1 MVRVVIAV
9 FVRALPSALLGLALA
24 APALAQQADETS
36 EPDSADAEPE
46 SESDASPNPAKQDGA
61 DAKSEPEDDDLGH
74 GGQFALRAALVLGY
88 RMVFRYDD
96 SPLCREYDLSKTP
109 DDQAKFCGHGAPL
122 ALDLG
127 LSFAPL
133 DFIEPY
139 LWARFGLA
147 EEKETRTAPVVIL
160 GAGARIY
167 TMSDSAFKI
176 YVEPAVGV
184 ELENGS
190 VTGSEYKKDFV
201 FHLAAG
207 PQLDVAPNFG
217 LFVDGGLTLGILRSL
232 HSSLELKAGLQARFQ

>member
-1 MVRVVIAV
+1 MAA
-9 FVRALPSALLGLALA
+9 FVRALPIALLSLALA
-24 APALAQQADETS
+24 APALAEEADVT
-36 EPDSADAEPE
+36 
-46 SESDASPNPAKQDGA
+46 SESDSAF
-61 DAKSEPEDDDLGH
+61 GH

-88 RMVFRYDD
+88 RMVLRYDD
-96 SPLCREYDLSKTP
+96 SPFCREYDLSKTP
-109 DDQAKFCGHGAPL
+109 GDQPKFCGHGAPL

-176 YVEPAVGV
+176 YVEPAAGV

-207 PQLDVAPNFG
+207 PQLDVARNVG
-217 LFVDGGLTLGILRSL
+217 LFVDGGLTVGILRAL
-232 HSSLELKAGLQARFQ
+232 HSSLELKAGVQARFP

>member
-1 MVRVVIAV
+1 MAA
-9 FVRALPSALLGLALA
+9 FVRALPIALHGLVLA
-24 APALAQQADETS
+24 APAYAGEADETS
-36 EPDSADAEPE
+36 APDSAEEEPE
-46 SESDASPNPAKQDGA
+46 SESDTPPSAAKQDGA
-61 DAKSEPEDDDLGH
+61 DAKPESEDDDFGH
-74 GGQFALRAALVLGY
+74 GRQFALRAALVLGY
-88 RMVFRYDD
+88 RMVLRYDD

-160 GAGARIY
+160 GAGARLY

-190 VTGSEYKKDFV
+190 VTGTEYKKDFV

-207 PQLDVAPNFG
+207 PQLDVARNVG

-232 HSSLELKAGLQARFQ
+232 HSSLELKAGIQARLP